1 MYFKEISQFPL
12 LSAEEERLFAK
23 KIQEGDLT
31 YKKKFAERNLRL
43 VASIAKHYIGRGLEF
58 LDLIQEGNAGLMK
71 AIDKFD
77 YDKGYKFSTY
87 ATWWIRQSISRAIYD
102 QSRIIRLPVHFN
114 EKLNHMLA
122 FMQKYEVAH
131 GREPTQKEL
140 AEYLQVNEETVRE
153 LLQYKEGI
161 KSINAK
167 INEEDDA
174 DTLEAFISSEEVDF
188 NRNIELEELRN
199 LLENILHAVSLN
211 DREIEVIKMRYGLG
225 YDKPFT
231 LEQIGKHFKV
241 TKERIR
247 QIEMK
252 VLHRLISSP
261 SSKELAYYL
270 EDVKTAEK
278 QLQEMKE
285 FYLRHPT
292 STKAF
297 RKIYVKR

>member
-1 MYFKEISQFPL
+1 M
-12 LSAEEERLFAK
+12 
-23 KIQEGDLT
+23 
-31 YKKKFAERNLRL
+31 
-43 VASIAKHYIGRGLEF
+43 
-58 LDLIQEGNAGLMK
+58 
-71 AIDKFD
+71 
-77 YDKGYKFSTY
+77 
-87 ATWWIRQSISRAIYD
+87 
-102 QSRIIRLPVHFN
+102 
-114 EKLNHMLA
+114 
-122 FMQKYEVAH
+122 
-131 GREPTQKEL
+131 

-199 LLENILHAVSLN
+199 LLEKILHAVSLN

-270 EDVKTAEK
+270 DDVKTAEK
-278 QLQEMKE
+278 QLQQMQNY
-285 FYLRHPT
+285 YLHHPT